1 MENNIQNHE
10 KEKLSRQTDNT
21 EKFHVFNYLSRM
33 HISSSTSF
41 YTTLFVYLAYI
52 ASIANLHSKI
62 NDNCLLV
69 KYHFNKITIFA
80 ILIGVPTII
89 FLYKL
94 VKYQIT
100 NAAFERLSKEIKL
113 ENGISL
119 YSYIW
124 GQNGLHSG
132 FIGNKWLKWTLMFD
146 KDKKNW
152 RFWFIGSIFLLS
164 IFIFTIVFSI
174 LIFSSSKE
182 AQKAEIIKSPSLEK
196 PIKI

>member
-10 KEKLSRQTDNT
+10 KSSRQKDNT

-62 NDNCLLV
+62 NNCLLV
-69 KYHFNKITIFA
+69 KYHFGKTA
-80 ILIGVPTII
+80 ILAILLGVPTII

-94 VKYQIT
+94 AKYQIT
-100 NAAFERLSKEIKL
+100 NAAFERLSKEIEL

-119 YSYIW
+119 YSIY
-124 GQNGLHSG
+124 L
-132 FIGNKWLKWTLMFD
+132 
-146 KDKKNW
+146 
-152 RFWFIGSIFLLS
+152 GSKRTS
-164 IFIFTIVFSI
+164 
-174 LIFSSSKE
+174 
-182 AQKAEIIKSPSLEK
+182 
-196 PIKI
+196 